1 VTPDV
6 NVLVAAFRR
15 DHAHHTVALNWLQ
28 HARTSCAEGSATL
41 TLLPMVVVGF
51 LRLVT
56 NSRVFIDPDAIE
68 DAVTFVDALLSS
80 PGIELQASGT
90 EWPLLREKLLT
101 TNLHGNDVTDA
112 WIAAATEALSEHLV
126 TFDSDFKGLL
136 PARDVTVLEHSR

>member
-1 VTPDV
+1 MTPDV

-15 DHAHHTVALNWLQ
+15 DHTHHGVAITWLKQ
-28 HARTSCAEGSATL
+28 ARKSCAAGRAAF

-56 NSRVFIDPDAIE
+56 NPRVFINPDAIE

-80 PGIELQASGT
+80 PGVELRASST

-101 TNLHGNDVTDA
+101 AGLQGNYVTDA
-112 WIAAATEALSEHLV
+112 WIAAVTEDVSEHLV
-126 TFDSDFKGLL
+126 TFDSDFKHLL
-136 PARDVTVLEHSR
+136 PARDLTVLENSR